1 MIGYKTQKLK
11 RSDKITFGDIFCDI
25 YRKVNDKKYNPD
37 NNLTFNDEIEAN
49 EEYKKWMK
57 NYKLANSYYVHHG
70 NLEIPKNFKTTNGY
84 EYDEEGVELGI
95 WISIQRQSY
104 KGQGKNKLTEEQME
118 ILNRLNSYLNTLDEN
133 RVYSKEE
140 LNSGF
145 VKKLS
150 K

>member
-1 MIGYKTQKLK
+1 M
-11 RSDKITFGDIFCDI
+11 TFADIFCDI
-25 YRKVNDKKYNPD
+25 YNKISNKKYNAE

-70 NLEIPKNFKTTNGY
+70 NLEIPQNFKTKNGY
-84 EYDEEGVELGI
+84 EYDDEGINLGD
-95 WISIQRQSY
+95 WISTQRRAY
-104 KGQGKNKLTEEQME
+104 EGQVKNKLTEEQIE
-118 ILNRLNSYLNTLDEN
+118 IPNRAKSYLNTLDEN
-133 RVYSKEE
+133 KVYSKEE
-140 LNSGF
+140 INSGF